1 MKLTNLNLFKWVFDK
16 EGEMKEGTMGQI
28 MQFINREEFRKWL
41 SVHCLSSDGI
51 WLLFGKAGGP
61 ETITASDALEEA
73 LCFGW
78 IDGQMQS
85 IDDKTYKKYFSLRR
99 DNSKWSEKNKALV
112 KQLEQRG
119 IITDHGRRKI
129 EEAKQNGQ
137 WNIAKPAAITEEQ
150 ITLIAAM
157 LKGFDP
163 AYSNFMSMS
172 PAVQKTYTRA
182 YLDAKTDA
190 GRAKRFSWMVERLN
204 KNLKPM

>member
-61 ETITASDALEEA
+61 ETITASDALEDA

-85 IDDKTYKKYFSLRR
+85 ID
-99 DNSKWSEKNKALV
+99 A
-112 KQLEQRG
+112 
-119 IITDHGRRKI
+119 KI
-129 EEAKQNGQ
+129 
-137 WNIAKPAAITEEQ
+137 
-150 ITLIAAM
+150 
-157 LKGFDP
+157 
-163 AYSNFMSMS
+163 
-172 PAVQKTYTRA
+172 
-182 YLDAKTDA
+182 DA